1 MLLSRAIE
9 MVSTRHPWHPWRGS
23 VRSRVPLASW
33 IGKKGSLTRLLRE
46 RCGAQFGVRVVA
58 QGWQRP
64 QRSERRVLGLANGE
78 LAWVR
83 IVVLNCGS
91 TPWVV
96 ARTVMPRGTLTGR
109 LKYLRRIGN
118 KPLGAVLFS
127 DKTMRREP
135 FEFTVVAGRD
145 ALLEQAG
152 AACDSAAVYG
162 RRAVFRLD
170 GKALLVSEF
179 FLPALWHAA

>member
-1 MLLSRAIE
+1 MLSRTIE
-9 MVSTRHPWHPWRGS
+9 MVSTCHPWRPWRGS
-23 VRSRVPLASW
+23 MRVRVPLADW
-33 IGKKGSLTRLLRE
+33 IGDKGSLTRRLRE
-46 RCGAQFGVRVVA
+46 RCGAQFGVRVVT

-64 QRSERRVLGLANGE
+64 QRSERRVLRLADGE

-83 IVVLNCGS
+83 IVVLSCGN

-109 LKYLRRIGN
+109 LKYLRRMGN

-135 FEFTVVAGRD
+135 FEFTVIAGRD

-152 AACDSAAVYG
+152 AGCDSPGVYG

-179 FLPALWHAA
+179 FLPALRHAA